1 MHRKRFYAGKDG
13 GRKKRQQTTESSGKE
28 LLERLRE
35 RGTGAQEDEQLRDS
49 ARMLENHLKKEI
61 EKRNAVDSEKS
72 AGVLPKEELEDVEQP
87 KKELEDVEQPKKEL
101 EDVELPK
108 KELEDVRQPK
118 EEPVHREQQLED
130 VSNVIESREEKLSR
144 IDGEESSS
152 PSSKRRRI
160 SDDDVV
166 TIETATDGDV
176 KMSPAV
182 DIDGSAERVSDD
194 IAAESSERELE
205 AVVAASKTAAADG
218 EEGELIAEEIC
229 NSPCDRPFMILG
241 QYLPCYVYIEKFT
254 LVIERLTN
262 NLRMY
267 SW

>member
-72 AGVLPKEELEDVEQP
+72 AGVHPKE
-87 KKELEDVEQPKKEL
+87 EL

-130 VSNVIESREEKLSR
+130 VSNVIESREEKLPR

-166 TIETATDGDV
+166 TIETATDGDIE
-176 KMSPAV
+176 MPPAV

-194 IAAESSERELE
+194 ITAEPSERERE
-205 AVVAASKTAAADG
+205 AVVTASKTTAADG